1 MSCSSLP
8 LGLVIALK
16 LSVSL
21 LAQTTPLPIAVE
33 KSVPTI
39 PEVPVARNPELIAAS
54 ERLQSSFGV
63 IIKLGLGTDPAVS
76 AVYDVTPIKA
86 EHVANAL
93 LMLEWIT
100 AELKRYPEG
109 FLKKFGSKNL
119 VLANACKRRSK
130 SAAGA
135 GRKVRHQRWR
145 IMRLLPQVKS
155 GFTEISLWNIRSGAQ
170 DVPQG
175 RRQGGLPSPSPFLRV
190 PKTVT
195 FSVRLQDMYPMREPI
210 QHRSRQTLAPQHFR
224 PILKR

>member
-1 MSCSSLP
+1 MTNDVDIVVFLRP
-8 LGLVIALK
+8 EDALR
-16 LSVSL
+16 LEP
-21 LAQTTPLPIAVE
+21 AFPQTE
-33 KSVPTI
+33 
-39 PEVPVARNPELIAAS
+39 
-54 ERLQSSFGV
+54 
-63 IIKLGLGTDPAVS
+63 
-76 AVYDVTPIKA
+76 
-86 EHVANAL
+86 
-93 LMLEWIT
+93 
-100 AELKRYPEG
+100 
-109 FLKKFGSKNL
+109 
-119 VLANACKRRSK
+119 CKRRSK